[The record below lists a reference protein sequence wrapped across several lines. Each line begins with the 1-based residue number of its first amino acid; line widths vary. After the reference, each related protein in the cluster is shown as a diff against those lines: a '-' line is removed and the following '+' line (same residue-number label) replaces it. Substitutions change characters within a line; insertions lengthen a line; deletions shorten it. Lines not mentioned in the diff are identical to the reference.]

1 MERYTALMGLKNIVK
16 MIILLKAISRLSA
29 IPIKIPTAFEPE
41 QVILK
46 LVWKHRRP
54 QIAKTTLRKN
64 RVGGITHS
72 DFKLYYKVTV
82 IKTICYL
89 PKKQKY

>member
-1 MERYTALMGLKNIVK
+1 MDLKNIVK

-46 LVWKHRRP
+46 RMET
-54 QIAKTTLRKN
+54 QKTPN
-64 RVGGITHS
+64 S
-72 DFKLYYKVTV
+72 
-82 IKTICYL
+82 
-89 PKKQKY
+89 